1 MNKKFFYAFLFI
13 SLGILILQMNTIR
26 LIGEIEFIQKFWA
39 VLLVLLGLLFI
50 SKNRI
55 VNNIILAITGTFSGA
70 LIYSLLYN

>member
-55 VNNIILAITGTFSGA
+55 VNNIILAITGTFSGV

>member
-39 VLLVLLGLLFI
+39 VLLVLFGLLFI

-55 VNNIILAITGTFSGA
+55 VNNIILAITGTFSGV

>member
-26 LIGEIEFIQKFWA
+26 LIGEIEIIQKFWA
-39 VLLVLLGLLFI
+39 VLLVLFGLLFI

-55 VNNIILAITGTFSGA
+55 VNNIILAITGTFSGV